1 MLRSPFRLLLPAL
14 ALVLVL
20 TASLA
25 GAASASAS
33 AKGSSV
39 RLVGDKTKL
48 VTDPV
53 TTRILLDNGI
63 SPQPVGPTRFDLL
76 ERKGGLSVRYAFPIT
91 GGTVDLTALT
101 GRIDHS
107 GGIDFVNTK
116 NGKSLL
122 LTDFR
127 IKLGKRALTA
137 EVNGDPSVR
146 VPVLALDYSRAKI
159 VGGGRVV
166 GIKNV
171 AGTLTET
178 AASALNSSLGVTFF
192 APGIT
197 LGTAQVFARVAA

>member
-1 MLRSPFRLLLPAL
+1 MLRSPFRLLLPVL

-76 ERKGGLSVRYAFPIT
+76 QRKSGLSVRYAFPIT

-107 GGIDFVNTK
+107 GGIDFVNTE

-127 IKLGKRALTA
+127 IKLGKQVLTA

-159 VGGGRVV
+159 VGGRVV
-166 GIKNV
+166 RIKNV